1 MKELPEIKTFEQA
14 DKFDGIQGVL
24 MERASSGEIITEIQ
38 QQILD
43 KAIYEFSGNV
53 DLTFQAVSSA
63 WQMIGNYASEIK
75 EVKGY
80 GPEYKEWFVHI
91 KFTDYNRNIVTEYA
105 DVASKTGGNETFALR
120 SLVSKLTGKCMRQ
133 LMPISIKQRLI
144 NDYLEVK
151 KKGVLDKKRQ
161 ELITTYATNIHQ
173 AFLDEVLDDKYSKE
187 SMTGLDV
194 DEANEMSSYIDG
206 PEFNED
212 VTRWLSNKIAMD
224 NKVRELAESREVSN
238 EKIAERAYQYI
249 KKSGRLFS
257 KTIQEDVTNK
267 IIGALE
273 LTEESQL

>member
-212 VTRWLSNKIAMD
+212 VTKWLSNKIAMD

>member
-1 MKELPEIKTFEQA
+1 MKELPEVKTFEQA

-194 DEANEMSSYIDG
+194 DEANEMSSYIDS